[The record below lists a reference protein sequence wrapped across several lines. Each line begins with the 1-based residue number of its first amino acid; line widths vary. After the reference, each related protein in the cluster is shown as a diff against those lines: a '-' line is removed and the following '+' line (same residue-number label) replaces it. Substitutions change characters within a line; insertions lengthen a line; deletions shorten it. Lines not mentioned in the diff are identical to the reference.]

1 VRRGVLPTPGLLL
14 LWRLTLLRRLLPLCR
29 RGTWTWVHYLPHAL
43 GATHRASLAD
53 PSSELEHDGHPLAVK
68 LFQAGV
74 VSRCRRPSALC
85 IVD

>member
-1 VRRGVLPTPGLLL
+1 MCREVLRTSGPLMLQKL
-14 LWRLTLLRRLLPLCR
+14 ALLRRLLPLCR

-43 GATHRASLAD
+43 GATHGASLAD
-53 PSSELEHDGHPLAVK
+53 PSSELEHDGHPLDVE